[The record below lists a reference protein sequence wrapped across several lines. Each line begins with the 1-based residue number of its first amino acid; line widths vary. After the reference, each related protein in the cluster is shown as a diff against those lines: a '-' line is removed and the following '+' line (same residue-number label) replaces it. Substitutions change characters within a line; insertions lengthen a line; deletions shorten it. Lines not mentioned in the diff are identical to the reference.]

1 MTTMTETNLDELV
14 KIYLTIRTER
24 EKLESDWKVRDT
36 EFKNEQALLEQQML
50 AVCNESNATSIKTEE
65 GTVIKTLKERFTL
78 SDRDSFNKFVREN
91 DAVELFEARLH
102 QGNFKDF
109 MAEHAEDGMPPGVNV
124 MREFT
129 IVVRKPTSKV

>member
-1 MTTMTETNLDELV
+1 MTTMIDANLDELV
-14 KIYLTIRTER
+14 KIYLTIRSER
-24 EKLESDWKVRDT
+24 EKIESEWKTRDA
-36 EFKNEQALLEQQML
+36 EFKNEQAMLEQQML

-91 DAVELFEARLH
+91 DAVELFEARIH

-109 MAEHAEDGMPPGVNV
+109 MAEHADDGLPPGVNV

>member
-1 MTTMTETNLDELV
+1 
-14 KIYLTIRTER
+14 LTIRSER
-24 EKLESDWKVRDT
+24 EKIESEWKTRDA
-36 EFKNEQALLEQQML
+36 EFKNEQAMLEQQML

-91 DAVELFEARLH
+91 DAVELFEARIH

-109 MAEHAEDGMPPGVNV
+109 MAEHADEGLPPGVNV

>member
-1 MTTMTETNLDELV
+1 MSETIQLNLDELV
-14 KIYLTIRTER
+14 KIYLTIRGER
-24 EKLESDWKVRDT
+24 EKMESEWKGKDK
-36 EFKNEQALLEQQML
+36 ELQNEQALLEQQML

-91 DAVELFEARLH
+91 DAVELFEARIH
-102 QGNFKDF
+102 QGNFKEF
-109 MAEHAEDGMPPGVNV
+109 MAEHADAGLPPGVNV

>member
-1 MTTMTETNLDELV
+1 MTTVIDANLDELV
-14 KIYLTIRTER
+14 KIYLTIRSER
-24 EKLESDWKVRDT
+24 EKIESEWKTRDA
-36 EFKNEQALLEQQML
+36 EFKNEQAMLEQQML

-91 DAVELFEARLH
+91 DAVELFEARIH

-109 MAEHAEDGMPPGVNV
+109 MAEHADEGLPPGVNV

>member
-1 MTTMTETNLDELV
+1 MTTMIDANLDELV
-14 KIYLTIRTER
+14 KIYLTIRSER
-24 EKLESDWKVRDT
+24 EKIESEWKTRDT
-36 EFKNEQALLEQQML
+36 EFKNEQAMLEQQML

-91 DAVELFEARLH
+91 DAVELFEARIH

-109 MAEHAEDGMPPGVNV
+109 MAEHADEGLPPGVNV

>member
-1 MTTMTETNLDELV
+1 MSELNLDELV
-14 KIYLTIRTER
+14 KIYLTIRSER
-24 EKLESDWKVRDT
+24 EKMESSWKVQDA
-36 EFKNEQALLEQQML
+36 ELKNEQALLEQQML

-78 SDRDSFNKFVREN
+78 SDRDGFNKFVREN
-91 DAVELFEARLH
+91 DAVELFEGRIH

-109 MAEHAEDGMPPGVNV
+109 MAEHADEGLPPGVNV

>member
-1 MTTMTETNLDELV
+1 MGNLDELV
-14 KIYLTIRTER
+14 KTYLTIRSER
-24 EKLESDWKVRDT
+24 EKLESSWKNQDD
-36 EFKNEQALLEQQML
+36 ELKGEQALLEQQML

-65 GTVIKTLKERFTL
+65 GTVIKSLKERFTL
-78 SDRDSFNKFVREN
+78 SDRDSFNQFVRDN

-109 MAEHAEDGMPPGVNV
+109 IAEHAEDGLPPGVNV

>member
-1 MTTMTETNLDELV
+1 MTTMIDANLDELV
-14 KIYLTIRTER
+14 KIYLTIRSER
-24 EKLESDWKVRDT
+24 EKIESEWKTRDA
-36 EFKNEQALLEQQML
+36 EFKNEQAMLEQQML

-91 DAVELFEARLH
+91 DAVELFEARIH

-109 MAEHAEDGMPPGVNV
+109 MAEHADEGLPPGVNV

>member
-1 MTTMTETNLDELV
+1 MTTVIDANLDELV
-14 KIYLTIRTER
+14 KIYLTIRSER
-24 EKLESDWKVRDT
+24 EKLESEWKARDG

-65 GTVIKTLKERFTL
+65 GTVIKSLKERFTL

-91 DAVELFEARLH
+91 DAVELFEARIH

-109 MAEHAEDGMPPGVNV
+109 MAEHADEGLPPGVNV